1 MTVEQ
6 IKQALLED
14 SSLRKYNTERLA
26 KKLGATIEN
35 VILARSKKTPLQEK
49 LEYLDL
55 PLTGVDKVKFWD
67 NMAGDQRFSI
77 STKKSWH
84 EQLGLQTI
92 DSALESIRTTFK
104 DEIKPIQIKVEERD
118 NRKALFIYLADL
130 HIGAKTSNNSLFP
143 NEYNASVFKER
154 LQHALVTIKQNKEFF
169 GVFDALY
176 IVNLG
181 DALDGYNKQTTRGGH
196 VLPQNLDNNEQLDT
210 FFEAHKDLFDSIV
223 HLNAAKRIEYVA
235 CTNANHDGNGFSYAA
250 NRLLDIYLSLKYPDI
265 KRTIITKFI
274 DHIQYGQH
282 TFMFTHGKDDKD
294 MKFGLPA
301 ILNEKT
307 ENYINA
313 YIHYHKI
320 QTPAIHLVKGDLH
333 LSAKQNGKIFRYKN
347 VLSLYGSSKWV
358 QTNFMVNKCGYNYE
372 IVDKYSK
379 SIYESEVIF

>member
-1 MTVEQ
+1 MTVNEVRQ
-6 IKQALLED
+6 VLLEEAP
-14 SSLRKYNTERLA
+14 LRKLNSVRLA
-26 KKLGATIEN
+26 KKLGIPVEL
-35 VILARSKKTPLQEK
+35 VLEARGKPAPLQEK
-49 LEYLDL
+49 LDYLNL
-55 PLTGVDKVKFWD
+55 PLSAVDKVKFWD
-67 NMAGDQRFSI
+67 QGENQRFTI
-77 STKKSWH
+77 TTKRSWH
-84 EQLGLQTI
+84 ETLGLTSI
-92 DSALESIRTTFK
+92 NDALESIKTAFK
-104 DEIKPIQIKVEERD
+104 DKISPVRIKVEEKD

-143 NEYNASVFKER
+143 NHYDANVFKER
-154 LQHALVTIKQNKEFF
+154 LQHTLVTIKQNKEFF

-196 VLPQNLDNNEQLDT
+196 ILPQNLDNNEQLDT

-223 HLNAAKRIEYVA
+223 HMEAAKRIEYVA
-235 CTNANHDGNGFSYAA
+235 CTNSNHDGGGFSYAA

-274 DHIQYGQH
+274 DHLQYGQH

-301 ILNEKT
+301 TLNEKT

-333 LSAKQNGKIFRYKN
+333 LSSKQSGKIFRYKN

-372 IVDKYSK
+372 IVDKYST
-379 SIYESEVIF
+379 SIYENEHIF

>member
-26 KKLGATIEN
+26 KRLGATIEN

-55 PLTGVDKVKFWD
+55 PLTAVDKVKFWD

-84 EQLGLQTI
+84 EALGLQSI
-92 DSALESIRTTFK
+92 DEALDSIKTKFK
-104 DEIKPIQIKVEERD
+104 DEIKPVKIKVEEKD

-143 NEYNASVFKER
+143 NEYNSVIFKER
-154 LQHALVTIKQNKEFF
+154 LHHTLVTIKQNKEFF

-181 DALDGYNKQTTRGGH
+181 DALDGYNAQTTRGGH
-196 VLPQNLDNNEQLDT
+196 TLPQNLDNNEQLDT
-210 FFEAHKDLFDSIV
+210 FFEVHKDLFDSIV
-223 HLNAAKRIEYVA
+223 SLNAAKRIEYVA
-235 CTNANHDGNGFSYAA
+235 CTNCNHSGNFGYAA
-250 NRLLDIYLSLKYPDI
+250 NRMLDIYLSLKYPDI
-265 KRTIITKFI
+265 KRTIITRFI

-301 ILNEKT
+301 SLNEKT

-313 YIHYHKI
+313 YIHYHRI

-333 LSAKQNGKIFRYKN
+333 LSAKQPAKIFRYKN

-372 IVDKYSK
+372 IVDKYST
-379 SIYESEVIF
+379 SIYENEHIF

>member
-26 KKLGATIEN
+26 KRLGATIEN

-55 PLTGVDKVKFWD
+55 PLTAVDKVKFWD

-84 EQLGLQTI
+84 EQLGLQSI
-92 DSALESIRTTFK
+92 DDAIESIRTAFK

-130 HIGAKTSNNSLFP
+130 HIGAKTSNNSLFA
-143 NEYNASVFKER
+143 NEYNAAVFKER

-196 VLPQNLDNNEQLDT
+196 ELPQNLDNNEQLDT

-223 HLNAAKRIEYVA
+223 HIEAAKRIEYVA
-235 CTNANHDGNGFSYAA
+235 CTNCNHSGSFGYAA

-313 YIHYHKI
+313 YIHYYKI

-333 LSAKQNGKIFRYKN
+333 LSSKQSGKIFRYKN

-372 IVDKYSK
+372 IVDKYSS
-379 SIYESEVIF
+379 SIYENEHIF

>member
-26 KKLGATIEN
+26 KRLGATIEN

-55 PLTGVDKVKFWD
+55 PLTAVDKVKFWD

-84 EQLGLQTI
+84 EALGLQSI
-92 DSALESIRTTFK
+92 DEALDSIKTKFK
-104 DEIKPIQIKVEERD
+104 DEIKPVKIKVEEKD

-143 NEYNASVFKER
+143 NEYNSVIFKER
-154 LQHALVTIKQNKEFF
+154 LHHTLVTIKQNKEFF

-181 DALDGYNKQTTRGGH
+181 DALDGYNAQTTRGGH
-196 VLPQNLDNNEQLDT
+196 TLPQNLDNNEQLDT

-223 HLNAAKRIEYVA
+223 SLNAAKRIEYVA
-235 CTNANHDGNGFSYAA
+235 CTNCNHSGNFGYAA
-250 NRLLDIYLSLKYPDI
+250 NRMLDIYLSLKYPDI
-265 KRTIITKFI
+265 KRTIITRFI

-301 ILNEKT
+301 SLNEKT

-313 YIHYHKI
+313 YIHYHRI

-333 LSAKQNGKIFRYKN
+333 LSAKQPAKIFRYKN

-372 IVDKYSK
+372 IVDKYST
-379 SIYESEVIF
+379 SIYENEHIF

>member
-1 MTVEQ
+1 MTVNQ
-6 IKQALLED
+6 VRQVLLEEAP
-14 SSLRKYNTERLA
+14 LRKLNSVRLA
-26 KKLGATIEN
+26 KKLGIPVEL
-35 VILARSKKTPLQEK
+35 VLEARGKTAPLQEK
-49 LEYLDL
+49 LNTLDL
-55 PLTGVDKVKFWD
+55 PLHSVDKVKFWD
-67 NMAGDQRFSI
+67 NMAGEQRFSI
-77 STKKSWH
+77 TTKKSWH
-84 EQLGLQTI
+84 EQLGLKTLDEAL
-92 DSALESIRTTFK
+92 DSIKTRFK
-104 DEIKPIQIKVEERD
+104 DEIKPIEIKVEDKD

-143 NEYNASVFKER
+143 NEYNSVIFKER
-154 LQHALVTIKQNKEFF
+154 LHHTLVTIKQNKEFF

-181 DALDGYNKQTTRGGH
+181 DALDGYNAQTTRGGH
-196 VLPQNLDNNEQLDT
+196 TLPQNLDNNEQLDT

-223 HLNAAKRIEYVA
+223 SLNAAKRIEYVA
-235 CTNANHDGNGFSYAA
+235 CTNCNHSGNFGYAA
-250 NRLLDIYLSLKYPDI
+250 QRMLDIYLSLKYPDI

-301 ILNEKT
+301 SLNEKT

-313 YIHYHKI
+313 YIHYHRI

-333 LSAKQNGKIFRYKN
+333 LSAKQSAKIFRYKN

-372 IVDKYSK
+372 IVDKYST
-379 SIYESEVIF
+379 SIYENEHIF

>member
-26 KKLGATIEN
+26 KRLGATIEN

-55 PLTGVDKVKFWD
+55 PLTAVDKVKFWD

-84 EQLGLQTI
+84 EALGLQSI
-92 DSALESIRTTFK
+92 DEALDSIKTKFK
-104 DEIKPIQIKVEERD
+104 DEIKPVKIKVEEKD

-143 NEYNASVFKER
+143 NEYNSVIFKER
-154 LQHALVTIKQNKEFF
+154 LHHTLVTIKQNKEFF

-181 DALDGYNKQTTRGGH
+181 DALDGYNAQTTRGGH
-196 VLPQNLDNNEQLDT
+196 ALPQNLDNNEQLDT
-210 FFEAHKDLFDSIV
+210 FFEVHKDLFDSIV
-223 HLNAAKRIEYVA
+223 SLNAAKRIEYVA
-235 CTNANHDGNGFSYAA
+235 CTNCNHSGNFGYAA
-250 NRLLDIYLSLKYPDI
+250 NRMLDIYLSLKYPDI

-301 ILNEKT
+301 SLNEKT

-313 YIHYHKI
+313 YIHYHRI

-333 LSAKQNGKIFRYKN
+333 LSAKQPAKIFRYKN

-372 IVDKYSK
+372 IVDKYST
-379 SIYESEVIF
+379 SIYENEHIF